1 VLSEDKQWMAI
12 SAVAPDVDEET
23 GKVKP
28 SSERQVEIMNYN
40 ERFATAKKVPRE
52 VSDDK
57 RKIPATALYIRR
69 VTDTSVRQPQ
79 PVFTNN
85 GGDVWFEMSKVNWA
99 KDGSRYTFS
108 TWEREKICCAFM

>member
-40 ERFATAKKVPRE
+40 ERFATAKKCRAKSRMTSAKSRQRPIHSPRDRYICP
-52 VSDDK
+52 S
-57 RKIPATALYIRR
+57 ATTGIH
-69 VTDTSVRQPQ
+69 
-79 PVFTNN
+79 
-85 GGDVWFEMSKVNWA
+85 
-99 KDGSRYTFS
+99 
-108 TWEREKICCAFM
+108 